1 MFIKNHFI
9 GDVKMTF
16 EYKIVLFAAAS
27 IISFFVT
34 FKPVILPKCACCGK
48 IKFRTFFKYIF
59 HEKKSLTRKGQLS
72 VCKACCKKYNIHS
85 IADFKKKH
93 EIRKRME
100 YKNKYL

>member
-1 MFIKNHFI
+1 MSFVF
-9 GDVKMTF
+9 
-16 EYKIVLFAAAS
+16 KIVIFTLCS
-27 IISFFVT
+27 IITAFII
-34 FKPVILPKCACCGK
+34 FKPVLLPKCACCGK